1 MQIFYLSSNFKL
13 KKKLIHRFRKG
24 KMNIRIYYFIST
36 EKKKLIHLSLKDNKG
51 LRDIKILL
59 RIKRR

>member
-1 MQIFYLSSNFKL
+1 
-13 KKKLIHRFRKG
+13 
-24 KMNIRIYYFIST
+24 MNIRIYYFIST